1 MKFKRTQTNLGVSGQ
16 ESVLGRVGR
25 ERIFWGASH
34 ALFPDQVIH
43 ACVYFVKPG
52 TCLHAHCNKKKK
64 KNTMGERE
72 GNRAEGA
79 RGYWALSSKVSEQPV
94 LRAGGSPKTPESK
107 SANTS
112 SSPRPLPWGHQPS
125 SCLLPAMGRSLP
137 PGAVPSSQPPLTA
150 TEGHLP
156 QRQPNI

>member
-1 MKFKRTQTNLGVSGQ
+1 MVRKVSW
-16 ESVLGRVGR
+16 GRVGR

-43 ACVYFVKPG
+43 ACVYFVKLG

-64 KNTMGERE
+64 KKTMGERE
-72 GNRAEGA
+72 ANRAEGA
-79 RGYWALSSKVSEQPV
+79 RGYRGLSAKVSEQPV
-94 LRAGGSPKTPESK
+94 LRAGGSPKTLESK
-107 SANTS
+107 PASTS
-112 SSPRPLPWGHQPS
+112 RPPRPLPRGHQPS
-125 SCLLPAMGRSLP
+125 SCLLPAMERSLP

-156 QRQPNI
+156 